1 MAKLSIT
8 NALSVCNLRHLFL
21 SLLGTLSLVSAVSAS
36 AQTWK
41 KAPALNAPEPAR
53 EFRGVWIATVYNIDW
68 PSNSN
73 ASPATQK
80 AELIALLDL
89 AQSCNLNA
97 VVLQVRPMSDA
108 IYASSIE
115 PWSKYLT
122 GKNGRPPS
130 PFWDPLTFAVDAAHA
145 RGLELHA
152 WFNPFRASVSGV
164 GELAANHITKTHP
177 EVVRQAGST
186 KWLDPTSPFVR
197 QRALDVIAD
206 VVTRYDI
213 DGVHIDDY
221 FYPYPHNGGGE
232 KFDDKAN
239 RERYLAGGGKLELAD
254 WRREQVNT
262 FIREFYQRI
271 KNTRRWVKVG
281 VSPFGI
287 WRPGVPEGTEARL
300 DAYDHIYAD
309 SQKWLHEGWV
319 DYFAPQLY
327 WIIEGPQAFN
337 LLFDW
342 WQSQNVHQRH
352 LWPGISP
359 ARIGRKGVR
368 ESDGRNATE
377 IANQIDIT
385 RGSPAKP
392 SLPEAGHIHWSIS
405 ALKKNAGG
413 IADRLRTD
421 INPNKAL
428 FPASP
433 WLADPDTV
441 LPRTELAV
449 RQDSSNLALA
459 WYLTDG
465 AKLDAHPALRWWCV
479 QVRSGVAWRTVHI
492 LPSTARTASVPAT
505 VNGEAVTAVAVRAVD
520 RVGNVGPAEV
530 RVPAS

>member
-8 NALSVCNLRHLFL
+8 IAALVCNRRVLFL
-21 SLLGTLSLVSAVSAS
+21 SLLALVSCATAVHSS

-41 KAPALNAPEPAR
+41 KATDLLAPEPAR

-68 PSNSN
+68 PSNSS

-97 VVLQVRPMSDA
+97 IVLQVRPMADA
-108 IYASSIE
+108 IYASPIE
-115 PWSKYLT
+115 PWSKFVT

-130 PFWDPLTFAVDAAHA
+130 PFWDPLSFAVDAAHA

-164 GELAANHITKTHP
+164 GELAENHITETHP

-197 QRALDVIAD
+197 QRALDVMAD
-206 VVTRYDI
+206 VVTRYDV

-221 FYPYPHNGGGE
+221 FYPYPQNGGGD

-239 RERYLAGGGKLELAD
+239 RELYLASGGTLDLAD
-254 WRREQVNT
+254 WRREQVDT
-262 FIREFYQRI
+262 FIREFYVRI
-271 KNTRRWVKVG
+271 KDTRRWVKVG

-287 WRPGVPEGTEARL
+287 WRPGVPEGTEGRL
-300 DAYDHIYAD
+300 DAYGHIYAD
-309 SQKWLHEGWV
+309 SKKWLREGWI

-327 WIIEGPQAFN
+327 WSIEGPQAFN

-342 WQSQNVHQRH
+342 WQTQNVHQRH

-359 ARIGRKGVR
+359 ARIGRKGVG
-368 ESDGRNATE
+368 ESDGRDATE
-377 IANQIDIT
+377 LANQIDIT

-392 SLPEAGHIHWSIS
+392 SFPEAGHIHWSIS

-413 IADRLRTD
+413 IADRLRRD
-421 INPNKAL
+421 INPNKIL

-433 WLADPDTV
+433 WLADPATR
-441 LPRTELAV
+441 LPRIELAA
-449 RQDSSNLALA
+449 RQDGSSIALA
-459 WYLTDG
+459 WYLSDG
-465 AKLDAHPALRWWCV
+465 TKPDADPALRWWCV
-479 QVRSGVAWRTVHI
+479 QVRSGVAWRSVHI
-492 LPSTARTASVPAT
+492 LPSTAREASVPT
-505 VNGEAVTAVAVRAVD
+505 TINGELVNAIAVRAVD
-520 RVGNVGPAEV
+520 RVGGLGISAVATPH
-530 RVPAS
+530 P